1 MSERGENMGLNRC
14 AYTILGI
21 LRAKNSTDKVH
32 GLTINEISDRERVS
46 KPNTIHK
53 KVKELQSEG
62 YVQEGVKAGKAKTY
76 YMTEK
81 GINILPTKKEENEDA

>member
-1 MSERGENMGLNRC
+1 MELNRC

-32 GLTINEISDRERVS
+32 GLTVVEISASERVS
-46 KPNTIHK
+46 SSNTIHK
-53 KVKELQSEG
+53 KIKELQSQG
-62 YVQEGVKAGKAKTY
+62 YVEEGVKAGKAKTY

-81 GINILPTKKEENEDA
+81 GSQILPIKKEN